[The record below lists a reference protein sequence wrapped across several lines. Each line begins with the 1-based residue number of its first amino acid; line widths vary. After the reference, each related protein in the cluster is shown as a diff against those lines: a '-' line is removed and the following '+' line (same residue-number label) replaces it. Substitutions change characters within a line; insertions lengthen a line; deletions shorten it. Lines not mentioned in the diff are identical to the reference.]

1 MLKYRIALRKA
12 VPFVLAAIAL
22 AVSSSALAKD
32 FTIYD
37 RQIQLMKDVNQ
48 AQKTNELTDKEA
60 HKLRK
65 KLSIVARKKRKM
77 LKKDD
82 ESQLST
88 ANRIELEKDLNDI
101 SVEIKKLSLEKRV
114 EAQKQK

>member
-1 MLKYRIALRKA
+1 MFKATLRKA
-12 VPFVLAAIAL
+12 VPLLLAAISL
-22 AVSSSALAKD
+22 AVSSAAMAKD

-48 AQKTNELTDKEA
+48 AQKTSELTGKEA

-65 KLSIVARKKRKM
+65 KLAVVARKKRKM